1 MTVRRWFAALWLAMT
16 VPAMAQFT
24 PPSMLSAF
32 GGAAAASCGPGDV
45 ATFSAWYGLSAYS
58 CAKAAAL
65 ANAIQARRAS
75 DSTTQDVP
83 LLSNGNL
90 NIASA
95 NTFAGPD
102 GGTGVCTAS
111 TSGSSTTMTIA
122 TCATSATLH
131 AGDTLTCTACVQPV
145 KIASLGTFSGTG
157 AGAAGTVILNTA
169 QTITSQS
176 VTSQIALFI
185 AKWYDQT
192 GNSVDQSQA
201 TAGFQAQLLPNCG
214 AFSNNLPCSAW
225 IAASTQ
231 SYAGTLGSAINQ
243 PWSTSA
249 VAARTGNLTNLTVYL
264 GGSATAALG
273 WLNSVDTAYSS
284 SSSGSNATQTATDN
298 ATHSIQGI
306 LSGVSSFTVVDGA
319 AGSLQSA
326 GVTQFPTAITM
337 GIGTFT
343 SNMTGYV
350 MTVGVAAGAFTSG
363 QYGAMHT
370 LDAARW
376 GTP

>member
-1 MTVRRWFAALWLAMT
+1 MRWVAALWLAMT
-16 VPAMAQFT
+16 MPAMAQFT

-32 GGAAAASCGPGDV
+32 GVASTKCGPGDV
-45 ATFSAWYGLSAYS
+45 TPFSEWMGLSTYS
-58 CAKAAAL
+58 CAKATAL

-111 TSGSSTTMTIA
+111 TVGSSTTLTIA

-145 KIASLGTFSGTG
+145 KIASLGTFSGSG
-157 AGAAGTVILNTA
+157 AGASGTVTLNTA
-169 QTITSQS
+169 QTITAQS
-176 VTSQIALFI
+176 VTSQVALFI
-185 AKWYDQT
+185 SKWYDQS
-192 GNSVDQSQA
+192 GVGVDLPQA
-201 TAGFQAQLLPNCG
+201 TAALQAQLLPNCG
-214 AFSNNLPCSAW
+214 TLSNGLPCAEF

-231 SYAGTLGSAINQ
+231 SYSATLGAGITQ

-249 VAARTGNLTNLTVYL
+249 VAQRVGTTASAYL
-264 GGSATAALG
+264 SGAPSAQLG
-273 WLNSVDTAYSS
+273 WDTANVAFCASDTVDDVTKAAS
-284 SSSGSNATQTATDN
+284 DN
-298 ATHSIQGI
+298 ATHSIQCI
-306 LSGVSSFTVVDGA
+306 LTGGSSFGVVDGSV
-319 AGSLQSA
+319 GSTGNG
-326 GVTQFPTAITM
+326 GVTGFPTTIT
-337 GIGTFT
+337 IGEVVFSGTPT
-343 SNMTGYV
+343 YMTGYV
-350 MTVGVAAGAFTSG
+350 MTVGLAAGAFTSG
-363 QYGAMHT
+363 QYGAMRT